1 MSLVMSLVGIFVLLA
16 LAFALSEH
24 KKSISKRAVFGA
36 LGIQVVFAALV
47 LYVDIGREALNTVTA
62 WVASVIGFANQG
74 ISFMFGPLV
83 SDQIFAVFPEGGFI
97 FAVRVLPIVI
107 FFSALVAVL
116 YYFGIMQFVIRVLG
130 GGLRKLLGT
139 SPTESLSATA
149 NIFVSQTEAPLV
161 VRPYIK
167 NMTRSELFAV
177 MVGGLASIAGSV
189 MAGYAA
195 MGVELKYLIAASFMA
210 APGGLLMAKIIIP
223 ETEKPQEIEDAED
236 IPEIEK
242 PANAIDA
249 AATGASNGLKLAVN
263 IGAMLIAFISLIAL
277 FNGIVGGIGGWFGY
291 GDITL
296 QAILGYAFAPIA
308 WLIGVPSA
316 DITAVGSLIGQ
327 KLILNEF
334 VAYSDFMNIKDGLSP
349 VSQAI
354 STFALCGFA
363 NFASIAILLGGL
375 GIIAPNRRKDIASM
389 GLKAVAAGTL
399 ANLMSATIAGF
410 FISLSL

>member
-1 MSLVMSLVGIFVLLA
+1 MSVLMSVVGILVLLA
-16 LAFALSEH
+16 AAFALSEH
-24 KKSISKRAVFGA
+24 KKSISKRVVFGA
-36 LGIQVVFAALV
+36 LGIQIVFGALV
-47 LYVDIGREALNTVTA
+47 LFVPAGQTALNLVTSA
-62 WVASVIGFANQG
+62 VANVISYANEG
-74 ISFMFGPLV
+74 IGFMFGGLV
-83 SDQIFAVFPEGGFI
+83 SGKMFEVFPNGGFV
-97 FAVRVLPIVI
+97 FAFKVLPIVV

-116 YYFGIMQFVIRVLG
+116 YYFGIMQAIIRVLG
-130 GGLRKLLGT
+130 GGLQKLLGT

-167 NMTRSELFAV
+167 NMTRSELFAI

-223 ETEKPQEIEDAED
+223 ETQQPQTIEDAEELA
-236 IPEIEK
+236 EIEQ

-277 FNGIVGGIGGWFGY
+277 LNGAVGGIGGWFGY
-291 GDITL
+291 PDITI
-296 QAILGYAFAPIA
+296 QAMLGYVFAPVA

-316 DITAVGSLIGQ
+316 DINAVGSLIGQ

-334 VAYSDFMNIKDGLSP
+334 VAYSEFMQVRESMQPI
-349 VSQAI
+349 SQAI

-363 NFASIAILLGGL
+363 NFASIAVLLGGL
-375 GIIAPNRRKDIASM
+375 GVIAPSRRKEIASL

-399 ANLMSATIAGF
+399 ANLMSATIAGL